1 VAAWNGMALAAFAEA
16 VPVLGRPADLEVA
29 EGVADSA
36 LRLLRGAD
44 GRLARSFRSGRTA
57 GMGGLEDY
65 ACLADGLVSLYQ
77 ATFAERWLAAAL
89 ELTGVMERYFAD
101 GSGGWFD
108 TASDAEAL
116 IVRPR
121 DLQDGATP
129 SGGSM
134 AATVALR
141 LAELTGDDRLRASA
155 ERAIRQMEPLA
166 ARFPRAFA
174 VWLGAIDFASGAVTQ
189 VAIVGDPS
197 APDTKAMLE
206 VARRGFQPYRV
217 VAVGNSDESAVD
229 LMRGRFSSD
238 GRATAFVCRGFTC
251 GLPVSDPEALADQ
264 LA

>member
-1 VAAWNGMALAAFAEA
+1 
-16 VPVLGRPADLEVA
+16 
-29 EGVADSA
+29 
-36 LRLLRGAD
+36 
-44 GRLARSFRSGRTA
+44 
-57 GMGGLEDY
+57 MGGLEDY

-77 ATFAERWLAAAL
+77 ATFAERWLAAAH
-89 ELTGVMERYFAD
+89 ELAGLMERYFAD
-101 GSGGWFD
+101 GTGGWFD

-129 SGGSM
+129 AGGST
-134 AATVALR
+134 AAAVALR

-174 VWLGAIDFASGAVTQ
+174 VWLEAIDFASSDVTQ
-189 VAIVGDPS
+189 VAIVGDPN
-197 APDTKAMLE
+197 APDTKALLE

-217 VAVGNSDESAVD
+217 VAVGNADEGVVD
-229 LMRGRFSSD
+229 LMRGRFSPD
-238 GRATAFVCRGFTC
+238 GRATAFVCRGFSC
-251 GLPVSDPEALADQ
+251 GLPVRDQEALADQ